1 MAGGP
6 VVCVTPLPSA
16 VVVRCPPSAPE
27 SLLVF
32 RVVLAHFLARSVYM
46 LRGMFRWVSAV
57 RSGTGTVGT
66 VRTKVETRG
75 RCWTGFPRIQSDG
88 PSWSVP
94 IVSSRRQSTPIRR
107 RVGRLV
113 GPRPHSV
120 SRRRCRAL
128 PSARPT
134 RRLSFAGR
142 ALLDP
147 ARSSALHHGARADS
161 VNAGS
166 TRHGVASAARSEV
179 EVMARQVGPTRQMPV
194 LHSGHRNRHT
204 VEAGVCGF
212 HQGPGVDASQ
222 HEAGHMSPTDPALT
236 ISETHP
242 WQVWGRPHMCRGT
255 STSAQ

>member
-27 SLLVF
+27 PLLVF
-32 RVVLAHFLARSVYM
+32 RSTLAHFLVRSVYV
-46 LRGMFRWVSAV
+46 LGGCFDGCPRSGLDAARWGRQRRWV
-57 RSGTGTVGT
+57 GT
-66 VRTKVETRG
+66 RR

-94 IVSSRRQSTPIRR
+94 VVSSRRRSTPIRR

-134 RRLSFAGR
+134 RRLREHGLRDAHSKPLASWAYR
-142 ALLDP
+142 APGELRIRPTYLRLRE
-147 ARSSALHHGARADS
+147 AHGASREED
-161 VNAGS
+161 
-166 TRHGVASAARSEV
+166 R
-179 EVMARQVGPTRQMPV
+179 PV
-194 LHSGHRNRHT
+194 R
-204 VEAGVCGF
+204 
-212 HQGPGVDASQ
+212 
-222 HEAGHMSPTDPALT
+222 
-236 ISETHP
+236 
-242 WQVWGRPHMCRGT
+242 GRPRGT
-255 STSAQ
+255 QV